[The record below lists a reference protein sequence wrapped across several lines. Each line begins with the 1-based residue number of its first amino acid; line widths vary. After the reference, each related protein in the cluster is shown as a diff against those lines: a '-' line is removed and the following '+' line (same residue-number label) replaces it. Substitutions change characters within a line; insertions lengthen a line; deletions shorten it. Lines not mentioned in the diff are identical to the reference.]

1 MPRVIKVKTNRFGA
15 GRQLDTVIVE
25 AISFFFFRPRFQN
38 YEDIKIK
45 VIIICNA
52 LLRS

>member
-25 AISFFFFRPRFQN
+25 AISFFFFFSDRDF
-38 YEDIKIK
+38 KIMRT
-45 VIIICNA
+45 
-52 LLRS
+52 LR